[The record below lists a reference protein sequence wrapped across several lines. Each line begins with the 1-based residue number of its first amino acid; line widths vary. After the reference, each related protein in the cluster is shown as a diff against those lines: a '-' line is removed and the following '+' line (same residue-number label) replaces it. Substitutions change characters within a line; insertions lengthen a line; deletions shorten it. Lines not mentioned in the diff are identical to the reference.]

1 MSDPVPIYLDYNATS
16 PVCPEAREAALPFLG
31 DQFGNPSSGYP
42 LGKKAHEAVELAR
55 AQVAAL
61 IGAAPDEIVFTGC
74 ATESNNL
81 ALKGAAEDWRGRRLV
96 TTPVEHPSVIN
107 PALFLMGQGADAAFL
122 PVDEFGIPD
131 LDQAAF
137 AITGK
142 TVLVS
147 AMHANNETG
156 TILPLEELACLARA
170 KGALFHADA
179 SQSLGKIRV
188 NVDALGVDLLT
199 LAGHKICAP
208 KGVGA
213 LYVRRGVKLTPLFHG
228 GGQERGLRSGTENVP
243 LVAALGAACQAAADS
258 LPESSARLAALR
270 DRLEGG
276 LFREVPGLLVNGHPE
291 NRLPN
296 TANLSFPGVSGAEV
310 LTLSAG
316 VSASTGAA
324 CHGPDLRV
332 SHVLAAMGINGE
344 RAVGTV
350 RLSVGRFTTEDEVGQ
365 AAALLTE
372 AWRSLRQ

>member
-1 MSDPVPIYLDYNATS
+1 
-16 PVCPEAREAALPFLG
+16 
-31 DQFGNPSSGYP
+31 
-42 LGKKAHEAVELAR
+42 
-55 AQVAAL
+55 
-61 IGAAPDEIVFTGC
+61 
-74 ATESNNL
+74 
-81 ALKGAAEDWRGRRLV
+81 
-96 TTPVEHPSVIN
+96 
-107 PALFLMGQGADAAFL
+107 
-122 PVDEFGIPD
+122 
-131 LDQAAF
+131 
-137 AITGK
+137 
-142 TVLVS
+142 
-147 AMHANNETG
+147 
-156 TILPLEELACLARA
+156 
-170 KGALFHADA
+170 
-179 SQSLGKIRV
+179 
-188 NVDALGVDLLT
+188 
-199 LAGHKICAP
+199 
-208 KGVGA
+208 
-213 LYVRRGVKLTPLFHG
+213 
-228 GGQERGLRSGTENVP
+228 
-243 LVAALGAACQAAADS
+243 QAAADS